1 MLINKSTITFNNK
14 SIRREIPHLFMLYEK
29 GLDLKY
35 ALKLENLWNVKWY
48 TPWKKLINQYI

>member
-14 SIRREIPHLFMLYEK
+14 SIRREIPHFFLLYEK

-35 ALKLENLWNVKWY
+35 ALKLENLCNVKRN
-48 TPWKKLINQYI
+48 TP

>member
-35 ALKLENLWNVKWY
+35 ALKLENL
-48 TPWKKLINQYI
+48 